1 MNSIGVKVKN
11 LEKRLEAIG
20 EWLQREPEIPA
31 DVMQVIC
38 IMFDWLQNR
47 KDDFNNYIDY
57 HAEKQWSALKDILRI
72 NGAAYLTGG
81 QRYLVP
87 PKIQMTI
94 HTLVDQFRISME
106 DWESN
111 WLPLVGFCPFI
122 VNRRVLNDFDT
133 LDNHEFVLFDR
144 WLNRHC
150 DKLRRRLI
158 ASLREG
164 VWDGTEEGIKYIG
177 DRHPIQPPRMI
188 DMYEHD
194 RG

>member
-1 MNSIGVKVKN
+1 VNSIGVKVKN
-11 LEKRLEAIG
+11 LERRLEAIG
-20 EWLQREPEIPA
+20 EWMGREPEVPE

-87 PKIQMTI
+87 AQIEATI
-94 HTLVDQFRISME
+94 EKLVDQFRFSME
-106 DWESN
+106 DWERQ

-133 LDNHEFVLFDR
+133 QDNHEVVLFDR
-144 WLNRHC
+144 WLDRHC
-150 DKLRRRLI
+150 AKLRRRLI

-164 VWDGTEEGIKYIG
+164 IWDGTEEGIKYIG

-188 DMYEHD
+188 GMYEHD
-194 RG
+194 RA